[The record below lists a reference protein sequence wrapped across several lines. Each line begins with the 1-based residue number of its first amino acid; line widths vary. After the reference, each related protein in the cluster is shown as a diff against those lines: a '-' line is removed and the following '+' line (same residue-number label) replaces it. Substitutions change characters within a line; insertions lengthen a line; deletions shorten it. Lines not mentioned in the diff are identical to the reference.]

1 MGREGEGVMPE
12 SAARVEPLAPR
23 EWGLLALLAVAFLP
37 ALLALADVWRAVD
50 YQSHGFLVPL
60 VSVWVALRERYAW
73 RRLPA
78 RSDRRGGLALAAAFA
93 AYAVGIG
100 IGSTPLQGLALVAAV
115 AGAVLWTR
123 GGAWLRRLA
132 FPIGFLLFMVPV
144 PDAWIGPLI
153 LRLQLFVTD
162 ASLALCRLLGVELAR
177 EGNVLILPTGEHLFV
192 AEACSGVTSVITLA
206 PLGVLLAYLTLR
218 RPATRVALVAAVVP
232 LAMLG
237 NLARVVATVLASLR
251 FGTALATSGPPHEL
265 LGLLT
270 YAVAV
275 ALMLA
280 VGQGLRRAERGR

>member
-1 MGREGEGVMPE
+1 MSE

-23 EWGLLALLAVAFLP
+23 EWGLLALLAVAFVP
-37 ALLALADVWRAVD
+37 ALLALADVWRGVD

-60 VSVWVALRERYAW
+60 VSLWVALRERYAW
-73 RRLPA
+73 PRLASRP
-78 RSDRRGGLALAAAFA
+78 DRRGGLVLAASFA

-115 AGAVLWTR
+115 AGAVLWSR
-123 GGAWLRRLA
+123 GTAWLRQLA
-132 FPIGFLLFMVPV
+132 FPIGFLIFMVPV
-144 PDAWIGPLI
+144 PGAWIGPLI

-162 ASLALCRLLGVELAR
+162 ASLAVCRGLGVPLTR
-177 EGNVLILPTGEHLFV
+177 EGNVLTLPSGEQLFV

-218 RPATRVALVAAVVP
+218 RPGARALLVAAVVP
-232 LAMLG
+232 LAMFG
-237 NLARVVATVLASLR
+237 NLARVVATVFASLR
-251 FGTALATSGPPHEL
+251 FGAASATSGPPHEL

-270 YAVAV
+270 HAVAV

-280 VGQGLRRAERGR
+280 LGQALRSAERGR